1 MRGGGT
7 DAGAIHTVKAGCPSI
22 VLGVPTRHIHSHVG
36 LISIEDIDNCIRLVT
51 EVVKRLDRATV
62 ESFTAFL

>member
-1 MRGGGT
+1 
-7 DAGAIHTVKAGCPSI
+7 VKAGCPSI

-36 LISIEDIDNCIRLVT
+36 LVSLEDIENCIRLVT

-62 ESFTAFL
+62 ESFTALS